1 MNKVM
6 KAEDLVLCLAVEL
19 AVEPSLL
26 VETIREEEDLL
37 RVIRSYGRGDLAYSS
52 VLDTVKDFF

>member
-37 RVIRSYGRGDLAYSS
+37 RVIRSYGRGDLA
-52 VLDTVKDFF
+52 